1 MDDDVAELLLMLL
14 MNAPME
20 IRGGELAKLAEVHAR
35 AVAHVQ
41 DATRGD
47 DDGHADRNR

>member
-20 IRGGELAKLAEVHAR
+20 IRGGELAKLADVHAR

-41 DATRGD
+41 DARGD
-47 DDGHADRNR
+47 DDGHADRDR